1 MKALFLVTCAVRS
14 ALFVLWMA
22 ITVIPW
28 AVVMLLLSIFIRGK
42 ALYWPTMF
50 WLRMAIG
57 GARVICGVRYQVR
70 GLEHLPTA
78 EDENAA
84 VVLAAKHQST
94 WETFAFPG
102 FMPHPLAYVFK
113 RELLYVPFFGWAM
126 GRLDM
131 IHIDRSKRA
140 EAWAKVAAQ
149 GKRMAAQGIWVIMF
163 PEGTR
168 IPRGQ
173 QGTYKSGAS
182 RLAIATGVPIVPIA
196 ASSAKCWPRKSYLIK
211 PGLIEVSI
219 GKPISSVGRE
229 ADELMREVESWIE
242 AEMRKLDPQAYSWVN
257 GAGGADKG
265 APRSAA
271 QPTQGLGKGGA

>member
-1 MKALFLVTCAVRS
+1 MKLLWAVRS

-22 ITVIPW
+22 ATVVPW
-28 AVVMLLLSIFIRGK
+28 ALMSLVLSIFMRGT

-50 WLRMAIG
+50 WLRIAIW
-57 GARVICGVRYQVR
+57 GARVICGVRYRVH

-78 EDENAA
+78 SNEKGA

-94 WETFAFPG
+94 WETFALPG

-140 EAWAKVAAQ
+140 EAWSKVAVQ
-149 GKRMAAQGIWVIMF
+149 GKRLAEQGIWVIMF

-168 IPRGQ
+168 APRGG
-173 QGTYKSGAS
+173 QGVYKTGAS
-182 RLAIATGVPIVPIA
+182 RPMLSRCPSPETST
-196 ASSAKCWPRKSYLIK
+196 ASSA
-211 PGLIEVSI
+211 
-219 GKPISSVGRE
+219 
-229 ADELMREVESWIE
+229 
-242 AEMRKLDPQAYSWVN
+242 
-257 GAGGADKG
+257 
-265 APRSAA
+265 AA
-271 QPTQGLGKGGA
+271 RASR